1 MRRDRVTEVTVAGDA
16 PRDNRGMQ
24 PTHHRWQRTVHA
36 VAGTQVAILIG
47 FSFSFPFLPLLI
59 QQIGVTDR
67 AELSLW
73 TGVMVGASGLA
84 MGLVSPVWGLL
95 ADRLGRKPMLVR
107 SIAAG
112 SILLAIQAGVTNV
125 WQLAT
130 LRILNGV
137 FTGTQIAAAML
148 IAGIAPRER
157 TGYALG
163 LLNTAVQIGN
173 LAGPIIGGIAVA
185 TIGLRESFLAGGV
198 IIAVCTVITIAL
210 VEDVPV
216 APREHGRGARG
227 AISDIVTP
235 FGWTKLRGVLIVGIA
250 VQIVSSGTGALIAIY
265 MQDLARP
272 TWLSLELT
280 IGLSLA
286 VSALA
291 AAIAMPFL
299 GGYAD
304 RHDPRMLFAFS
315 LGAIGVALI
324 PQAFAPSAVVFIVM
338 RALVGLGLAGTTSS
352 IAVLTRA
359 AAPEGGEGRAFGTLA
374 AAQNLGWG
382 IGPIVGAAFAAAAGI
397 PALYLAG
404 SLVLL
409 ALVPFTLSRASF
421 AGAYEPLDRLRA

>member
-1 MRRDRVTEVTVAGDA
+1 MHSSH
-16 PRDNRGMQ
+16 P
-24 PTHHRWQRTVHA
+24 RWQRTVHA

-59 QQIGVTDR
+59 QELGVTDR

-84 MGLVSPVWGLL
+84 MGLFSPVWGLL

-112 SILLAIQAGVTNV
+112 SILLAIQAAVTNV
-125 WQLAT
+125 WQLAA
-130 LRILNGV
+130 LRVLNGV
-137 FTGTQIAAAML
+137 FTGTQTAASML

-173 LAGPIIGGIAVA
+173 LAGPIVGGIAVA
-185 TIGLRESFLAGGV
+185 TLGLRESFLVGGV
-198 IIAVCTVITIAL
+198 IIAICTIVTIAL

-216 APREHGRGARG
+216 VPRERGRGVRG
-227 AISDIVTP
+227 VASDIVTP
-235 FGWTKLRGVLIVGIA
+235 FGWTRLRGVLLVGTM
-250 VQIVSSGTGALIAIY
+250 VQIVSSGTVALIAIY

-286 VSALA
+286 VGALA

-299 GGYAD
+299 GAYAD
-304 RHDPRMLFAFS
+304 RHDPRALFALS
-315 LGAIGVALI
+315 LGAIAVALI
-324 PQAFAPSAVVFIVM
+324 PQALASSAVVFIAM
-338 RALVGLGLAGTTSS
+338 RAVIGLGLAGTTSS

-374 AAQNLGWG
+374 AAQNFGWG
-382 IGPIVGAAFAAAAGI
+382 VGPILGASLAAVAGI
-397 PALYLAG
+397 PALYLAA

-409 ALVPFTLSRASF
+409 LLVPFTLSRGSLIRVV
-421 AGAYEPLDRLRA
+421 EPADPVRG